1 MTNLASLLVWAL
13 VVHGLTQIVTVSRI
27 ARPIRESL
35 LGSKFY
41 VLHCPMCFGW
51 WVGFG
56 LSLAG
61 LSPLAG
67 LVSWPIALRALAD
80 GWAASAVAWAAHVA
94 LARIGANDL

>member
-1 MTNLASLLVWAL
+1 MTNLASVLVWAL

-27 ARPIRESL
+27 AQPIRESP
-35 LGSKFY
+35 LGSRLY

-51 WVGFG
+51 WAGVA

-67 LVSWPIALRALAD
+67 LVAWPLVLRACAD

-94 LARIGANDL
+94 LARLGADEL